1 MFKNRKE
8 EILTP
13 YRLVEEE
20 GKGKG
25 ERGGVNSAFYNPVSI
40 AAPLISCRLP
50 PK

>member
-25 ERGGVNSAFYNPVSI
+25 ERGGEGGLTLLFIIQYLL
-40 AAPLISCRLP
+40 PLR
-50 PK
+50 